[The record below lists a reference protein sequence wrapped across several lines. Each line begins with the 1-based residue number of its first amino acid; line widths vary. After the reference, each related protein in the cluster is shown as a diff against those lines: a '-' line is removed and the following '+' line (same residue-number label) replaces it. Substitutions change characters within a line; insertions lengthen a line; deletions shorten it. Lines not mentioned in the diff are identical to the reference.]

1 MRLELD
7 WNIQI
12 LKDQCIHCESLIHL
26 CFSIEEAHLRQ
37 FLLADKRI
45 NLLFYC
51 LRTLN
56 ANKPKQN
63 KTGDFI
69 LQTWPEALAFL
80 VCSRWRWCIQTL
92 ITFRVCIMCAAAKGI
107 LYGSDKIVCQD
118 HLNLSWFLRSSD
130 SSQRPR
136 NAAQHP
142 ASFTRLTEDAVRF
155 LFW

>member
-1 MRLELD
+1 MRLEFD

-12 LKDQCIHCESLIHL
+12 LKDQCINCESLIHL

-69 LQTWPEALAFL
+69 LQTWPEALAFW
-80 VCSRWRWCIQTL
+80 SARWRWCIQTL

>member
-1 MRLELD
+1 MRLEFD

-12 LKDQCIHCESLIHL
+12 LKDQCINCESLIHL

-37 FLLADKRI
+37 FLFADKRI
-45 NLLFYC
+45 NSLFLSPHSQRKQTQTKRNRRFYF
-51 LRTLN
+51 
-56 ANKPKQN
+56 ANV
-63 KTGDFI
+63 TRSVSV
-69 LQTWPEALAFL
+69 L
-80 VCSRWRWCIQTL
+80 VGSCWRWCIQTL

-136 NAAQHP
+136 NAAQPP

>member
-1 MRLELD
+1 MRLEFD

-12 LKDQCIHCESLIHL
+12 LKDQCINCESLIHL

-63 KTGDFI
+63 RRFYFANVTRSVSV
-69 LQTWPEALAFL
+69 L

-118 HLNLSWFLRSSD
+118 HLHLSWFLRSSD